1 MSCKDCIRD
10 RRIHQILS
18 KKMPGNRP
26 GIYPAT
32 KTYIFCKE
40 QLVEIQPESGIIHT
54 GGWKYMKKQSNCI
67 SQNLTTLRQYHKY
80 SQEEVAEKIGVS
92 RQAVAKWEAGETVPD
107 ILNCDALATLYD
119 VSVDDLIHF
128 DQDTEQMAIPPRG
141 KHLFGTVKVGE
152 RGQIVLPKKARD
164 LFGINSGDLLVVLGD
179 ENPASA
185 GIALVLGDT
194 ILQNIAFL
202 RNALHANEKE
212 EENT

>member
-1 MSCKDCIRD
+1 
-10 RRIHQILS
+10 
-18 KKMPGNRP
+18 
-26 GIYPAT
+26 
-32 KTYIFCKE
+32 
-40 QLVEIQPESGIIHT
+40 
-54 GGWKYMKKQSNCI
+54 MKKQSNCI
-67 SQNLTTLRQYHKY
+67 SHNLTTLRQYHKY

-185 GIALVLGDT
+185 GIALVPGDT

>member
-1 MSCKDCIRD
+1 
-10 RRIHQILS
+10 
-18 KKMPGNRP
+18 
-26 GIYPAT
+26 
-32 KTYIFCKE
+32 
-40 QLVEIQPESGIIHT
+40 
-54 GGWKYMKKQSNCI
+54 MKKQSKCI

-92 RQAVAKWEAGETVPD
+92 RQAVAKWESGETVPD
-107 ILNCDALATLYD
+107 ILNCDALAALYD

-164 LFGINSGDLLVVLGD
+164 LFHINPGDLLVVLGD
-179 ENPASA
+179 ENPESA
-185 GIALVLGDT
+185 GIALILGDT
-194 ILQNIAFL
+194 VLQTMDFL
-202 RNALHANEKE
+202 RNALHANGKE